1 MLIKQ
6 FNLRPKYCDMHKR
19 IFLFD
24 NKQSSVVFELKIN
37 FLKKTNEH
45 HFINIQTFLNTIN
58 VYVPR

>member
-1 MLIKQ
+1 
-6 FNLRPKYCDMHKR
+6 MHKR

-24 NKQSSVVFELKIN
+24 NKQSSVAFELKIN
-37 FLKKTNEH
+37 FWKKTNEH